1 MTMAPF
7 LSADFLGGMLTQA
20 VDSARAPL
28 LFGVDTL
35 CRAPGLW
42 EEAALRSGTP
52 LPLFEGIPLAG
63 VRADEGHMALVV
75 LYVVLFLG
83 MVAFLRLQGK
93 RILPML
99 FLYFFGRGRTRDD
112 LLEDLRQEYGNVW
125 ITLLVGYSSVAMGG
139 AFAAED
145 GFEWRTAVVVCLV
158 LLLFQAAVSLLV
170 VFLGWVFNAPRC
182 ASEACLANCAGNA
195 VTALLL
201 SPLMLSLFFVRESSV
216 PLLFSVILIFLFLCL
231 ILKWIRLCGILF
243 EFKVSVFYMILYL
256 CTLEIT
262 PLLVAYKLLG

>member
-1 MTMAPF
+1 MKTTHWPARLAAGCLVT
-7 LSADFLGGMLTQA
+7 LSLM
-20 VDSARAPL
+20 
-28 LFGVDTL
+28 GV
-35 CRAPGLW
+35 
-42 EEAALRSGTP
+42 
-52 LPLFEGIPLAG
+52 
-63 VRADEGHMALVV
+63 
-75 LYVVLFLG
+75 
-83 MVAFLRLQGK
+83 
-93 RILPML
+93 
-99 FLYFFGRGRTRDD
+99 
-112 LLEDLRQEYGNVW
+112 
-125 ITLLVGYSSVAMGG
+125 

-145 GFEWRTAVVVCLV
+145 GFEWRTAAVVCLV